1 MVEKSF
7 LKACFGSVGAA
18 FVSLLSLALASVILA
33 KIAHWMVFGAVFS
46 GTSSEACREASG
58 ACWVFVKENV
68 IFFMYGMLEEKEH
81 WRAQLFISCAIAA
94 VSLLFFRRTKALGLW
109 LNLLGMPLLAMG
121 LIYNLFTPEGSVDRD
136 AYGGLFLTL
145 FVAYFGILWAFPLG
159 TLLALGRRSGPMVVR
174 LFCLLWIEIWRG
186 VPLITVLFMS
196 SVLVPYFLPEG
207 VELSKL
213 TRAMVGIVCFSGAYM
228 AEVIRGGLQGVPF
241 GQQEV
246 SSALGL
252 NWWQSMRHVVLPQA
266 IQIVSPAILNNFISL
281 FKDTTLV
288 AIIGM
293 FDFLGAVQAAT
304 KNSAW
309 LGYAKE
315 GYVFA
320 ALVFWVFCFGLSK
333 LSARLNPT
341 SETSI

>member
-1 MVEKSF
+1 MFEKTF
-7 LKACFGSVGAA
+7 LKACFGSVGATL
-18 FVSLLSLALASVILA
+18 VSLISLTIMGLVLS
-33 KIAHWMVFGAVFS
+33 KIAQWMFFGAVFS
-46 GTSSEACREASG
+46 GASSEACRDATG
-58 ACWVFVKENV
+58 ACWVFVKENFV
-68 IFFMYGMLEEKEH
+68 FFMYGMLEEKEY
-81 WRAQLFISCAIAA
+81 WRAQLFVSCALAA
-94 VSLLFFRRTKALGLW
+94 VSLLFFRKTKTLGLW
-109 LNLLGMPLLAMG
+109 LNFLGMPLLAIAI
-121 LIYNLFTPEGSVDRD
+121 IYNLFSPEAGVDRD
-136 AYGGLFLTL
+136 SYGGLFLTL
-145 FVAYFGILWAFPLG
+145 FVAYFGILWAFPIG
-159 TLLALGRRSGPMVVR
+159 TLLALGRKSGPVVVKF
-174 LFCLLWIEIWRG
+174 FCLFWIEVWRG

-228 AEVIRGGLQGVPF
+228 AEVIRGGLQGVAG
-241 GQQEV
+241 GQREV

-252 NWWQSMRHVVLPQA
+252 NWIQSMRYVILPQA
-266 IQIVSPAILNNFISL
+266 IKIVSPAILNNFISL

-309 LGYAKE
+309 LGFAKE

-320 ALVFWVFCFGLSK
+320 ALVFWMFCYGLSK
-333 LSARLNPT
+333 LSSRLNPI
-341 SETSI
+341 SES